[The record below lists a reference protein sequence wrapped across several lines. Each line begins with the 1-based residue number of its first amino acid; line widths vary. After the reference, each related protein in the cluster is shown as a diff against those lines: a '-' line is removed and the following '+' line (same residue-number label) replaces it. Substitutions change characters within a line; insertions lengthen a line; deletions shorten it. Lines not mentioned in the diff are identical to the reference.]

1 MAKAGIWIRAM
12 RLPFLTAT
20 VVPVVLGTIIAWQET
35 GAFNGA
41 HFVLALAG
49 ISLIHLGAN
58 LSNDF
63 FDFQSENDLI
73 NTGFNAFSG
82 GSRVIAD
89 RQLSPGAV
97 FRAAMTCYGAGTITG
112 LLLAWLSSS
121 ILLGALVITGVL
133 AGYFYTAPPLK
144 FAYRGAGEVVNT
156 LAFGPLIVSIA
167 CLAQAAP
174 LSPAVIAASVFPG
187 LLLGLLL
194 LINEFPDYE
203 ADIGA
208 EKRTLVVRLGRPQA
222 LNLHHAGLAA
232 VFLLVPL
239 TIALGSL
246 PATALIALLTLPLAA
261 RIVRLTRAHLHEPRM
276 PCSANALC
284 YQLHFLFGLFLCA
297 GFLLEGLI

>member
-1 MAKAGIWIRAM
+1 MAAAGIWIKAL

-20 VVPVVLGTIIAWQET
+20 FVPVALGTIIAWHET
-35 GAFNGA
+35 GAFNGV
-41 HFVLALAG
+41 HLVLATAG
-49 ISLIHLGAN
+49 VSLIHLGAN

-63 FDFQSENDLI
+63 FDFKSENDLI

-89 RQLSPGAV
+89 GQLSPGEV
-97 FRAAMTCYGAGTITG
+97 FSAAALCYGTGALVG
-112 LLLAWLSSS
+112 LLLAWFNGS
-121 ILLGALVITGVL
+121 ILLGALIIAGVL

-144 FAYRGAGEVVNT
+144 FAYRSTGELVNV
-156 LAFGPLIVSIA
+156 LAFGPLIVAIA
-167 CLAQAAP
+167 CLAQGAAP
-174 LSPAVIAASVFPG
+174 SPAAIAASMFPG

-208 EKRTLVVRLGRPQA
+208 AKRTLVVRLGTLQA

-239 TIALGSL
+239 TVAIGSL
-246 PATALIALLTLPLAA
+246 PPTVLITLFTLPLAVL
-261 RIVRLTRAHLHEPRM
+261 IVRQTRDHLHEACM
-276 PCSANALC
+276 PASANALC
-284 YQLHFLFGLFLCA
+284 YQLHFVFGLFLCTGILA
-297 GFLLEGLI
+297 GTLI